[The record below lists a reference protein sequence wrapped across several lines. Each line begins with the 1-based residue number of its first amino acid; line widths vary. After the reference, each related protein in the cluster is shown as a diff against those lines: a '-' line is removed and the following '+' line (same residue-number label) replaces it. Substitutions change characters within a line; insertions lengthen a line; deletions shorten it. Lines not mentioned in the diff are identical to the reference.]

1 MAIKYYH
8 TNHING
14 EPGGLIRFAIEG
26 WIEICDRGWSWD
38 DWLPFQPEDSAVY
51 CMNGPNIIG
60 TLVYS
65 YDQTNRKIVVELAY
79 INPEYRHLKLY
90 DELYRF
96 LYENI
101 EPLNYVEMISA
112 MKASYFI
119 LTDSGGLQEEAP
131 ALGKPVLILRNT
143 TERPEGIQAGT
154 SYLVGT
160 EKENINKFIV
170 ELIKDK
176 TFYKKISEATNP
188 FGDGNASLRILDI
201 VSDFLK
207 KTI

>member
-1 MAIKYYH
+1 MTIKYHH

-38 DWLPFQPEDSAVY
+38 DWLPFQPGDSAVY
-51 CMNGPNIIG
+51 CMDGPNIIG

-101 EPLNYVEMISA
+101 EPLNYVVVESLVHTTNEKVLNKTKKRGREMPFYVIRTRRE
-112 MKASYFI
+112 I
-119 LTDSGGLQEEAP
+119 D
-131 ALGKPVLILRNT
+131 
-143 TERPEGIQAGT
+143 
-154 SYLVGT
+154 YL
-160 EKENINKFIV
+160 
-170 ELIKDK
+170 
-176 TFYKKISEATNP
+176 
-188 FGDGNASLRILDI
+188 
-201 VSDFLK
+201 
-207 KTI
+207 